1 MAGKA
6 VLGIENGM
14 FSHGAAPVFE
24 NVTFMLDDSRTGLV
38 GENGAGKTTLLKC
51 LTGEAD
57 LNRGQI
63 VRSSSLHFAY
73 LAQDIPDELQ
83 KLTVRQ
89 VLERSLS
96 RVQSHDD
103 WKIDVL
109 LDEMHIPYEDGER
122 LFSTFSGGWQRLMLI
137 AAATSLEEPDIL
149 ILDEPTNHLDIAHLN
164 RLEDWLLNNT
174 RVPMLIVS
182 HDREFLNKITN
193 RTIFLR
199 PDGAHVFKAPFA
211 QAREELLQRDEANAK
226 QRHLEEKEIDRLHK
240 MAMRYKAWGV
250 LNSNFH
256 KRQKATEKRIDR
268 LQAERTDA
276 YVAKDRELKLS
287 DTGLE
292 AKVALRLENLT
303 VTTPDKSRVLYK
315 IERLLI
321 HPGDRIALLGANGAG
336 KTMLLNAIAAA
347 YDPKREHYD
356 SLSPIRFSPSAKTVF
371 FDQRMKQLPLDIT
384 PLAYVTDG
392 NVVSRSNAAAVLAKA
407 GFSYE
412 RSQNPI
418 KGLSYGERSRLI
430 FLRMRLLAPN
440 FYLLDEP
447 TNHLDIEGQEDLETQ
462 LEEAEVAC
470 LFVSHDRFFTRNAA
484 TRFMEIRNGK
494 LVAIED
500 SDEFFDRQKIAA

>member
-1 MAGKA
+1 
-6 VLGIENGM
+6 
-14 FSHGAAPVFE
+14 
-24 NVTFMLDDSRTGLV
+24 
-38 GENGAGKTTLLKC
+38 
-51 LTGEAD
+51 
-57 LNRGQI
+57 
-63 VRSSSLHFAY
+63 
-73 LAQDIPDELQ
+73 
-83 KLTVRQ
+83 
-89 VLERSLS
+89 
-96 RVQSHDD
+96 
-103 WKIDVL
+103 
-109 LDEMHIPYEDGER
+109 
-122 LFSTFSGGWQRLMLI
+122 MLI

-268 LQAERTDA
+268 LKDERTDA

-287 DTGLE
+287 DVGME

-336 KTMLLNAIAAA
+336 KTMLLSAIAAA

-356 SLSPIRFSPSAKTVF
+356 STGAIRFSPSAKTVF
-371 FDQRMKQLPLDIT
+371 FDQRMKQLPLDTT
-384 PLAYVTDG
+384 PLAYVIEG
-392 NVVSRSNAAAVLAKA
+392 NVASRSNASAVLAKA

-418 KGLSYGERSRLI
+418 KGLQLRGTIAADLSAHAPAAAQFLPARRGRPTISTSKARKISKRSLRKRRSPASSSATI
-430 FLRMRLLAPN
+430 AFLRVTPRRA
-440 FYLLDEP
+440 
-447 TNHLDIEGQEDLETQ
+447 
-462 LEEAEVAC
+462 
-470 LFVSHDRFFTRNAA
+470 SSKSA
-484 TRFMEIRNGK
+484 T
-494 LVAIED
+494 A
-500 SDEFFDRQKIAA
+500 S

>member
-14 FSHGAAPVFE
+14 FAYGAAPIFE

-38 GENGAGKTTLLKC
+38 GENGAGKSSLLRC
-51 LTGEAD
+51 LIGEAE
-57 LNRGQI
+57 LTRGQV
-63 VRSSSLHFAY
+63 VRSSSLHVSY
-73 LAQDIPDELQ
+73 LAQDIPDDLQ
-83 KLTVRQ
+83 KLTVRE
-89 VLERSLS
+89 VLERSLAK
-96 RVQSHDD
+96 VQSHDD

-109 LDEMHIPYEDGER
+109 LEELGVAYEDGAR
-122 LFSTFSGGWQRLMLI
+122 LFGSFSGGWQRLLLI

-164 RLEDWLLNNT
+164 RLEEWLLAQT

-182 HDREFLNKITN
+182 HDREFLDKVTN

-199 PDGAHVFKAPFA
+199 TDGAHAFKAPFA
-211 QAREELLQRDEANAK
+211 QARQELLQRDEAAAK

-250 LNSNFH
+250 LNSTFH

-268 LQAERTDA
+268 LKDEQTQA
-276 YVAKDRELKLS
+276 YSAKDRELKLH
-287 DTGLE
+287 DGGLDV
-292 AKVALRLENLT
+292 KVALRIENLT

-315 IERLLI
+315 IEKLLI

-336 KTMLLNAIAAA
+336 KTMLLNAIAAT

-356 SLSPIRFSPSAKTVF
+356 SGAAIRFSPSARMVF
-371 FDQRMKQLPLDIT
+371 FDQRMKQLPLDQT
-384 PLAYVTDG
+384 PLGYITED
-392 NVVSRSNAAAVLAKA
+392 NVMHRSTASAVLAKA

-412 RSQNPI
+412 RAQNPI

-430 FLRMRLLAPN
+430 FLRMRLLKPN

-470 LFVSHDRFFTRNAA
+470 LFVSHDRFFTRAAA
-484 TRFMEIRNGK
+484 TRFLEIRTGK

-500 SDEFFDRQKIAA
+500 SDEFFERQKLAA

>member
-1 MAGKA
+1 
-6 VLGIENGM
+6 
-14 FSHGAAPVFE
+14 
-24 NVTFMLDDSRTGLV
+24 
-38 GENGAGKTTLLKC
+38 
-51 LTGEAD
+51 
-57 LNRGQI
+57 
-63 VRSSSLHFAY
+63 
-73 LAQDIPDELQ
+73 
-83 KLTVRQ
+83 
-89 VLERSLS
+89 
-96 RVQSHDD
+96 
-103 WKIDVL
+103 
-109 LDEMHIPYEDGER
+109 
-122 LFSTFSGGWQRLMLI
+122 
-137 AAATSLEEPDIL
+137 
-149 ILDEPTNHLDIAHLN
+149 
-164 RLEDWLLNNT
+164 
-174 RVPMLIVS
+174 
-182 HDREFLNKITN
+182 
-193 RTIFLR
+193 
-199 PDGAHVFKAPFA
+199 VFKAPFA

-268 LQAERTDA
+268 LKDERTDA
-276 YVAKDRELKLS
+276 YVARDRELKLS

-303 VTTPDKSRVLYK
+303 VTTPDKSRALYK

-356 SLSPIRFSPSAKTVF
+356 STGPIRFSPATKTVF
-371 FDQRMKQLPLDIT
+371 FDQRMKQLPLDTT
-384 PLAYVTDG
+384 PLAYVTEG
-392 NVVSRSNAAAVLAKA
+392 NIVSRSNASAVLAKA

-447 TNHLDIEGQEDLETQ
+447 TNHLDIEGQEDLEEQ
-462 LEEAEVAC
+462 LEQSDVSC
-470 LFVSHDRFFTRNAA
+470 LFVSHDRYFTRTVAN
-484 TRFMEIRNGK
+484 RFLEIRKGR
-494 LVAIED
+494 LIEI
-500 SDEFFDRQKIAA
+500 EEPEAFFDRQEE